1 MRYGD
6 MITFGFRN
14 AWKYKSLWILGFF
27 AAGGGGFNFR
37 LPSSSTKLDT
47 FPTEIIDSII
57 SNPLFIV
64 AIAGFI
70 LLIMAIFLILH
81 FIAEGGLM
89 DAARRFRNNEPYTL
103 GESFSVGVSNF
114 WRLLGLGILFG
125 IVAIAFLGVLVAIG
139 FFAYQIGLALFV
151 LVLLILLP
159 IALIGLFFLGMIYTV
174 AQRKIVLEKNP
185 VFDSISN
192 ATDLLK
198 KHPGPMIGFFFLNLG
213 LSIAVG
219 IAITMILLAVA
230 VPFVGIWFI
239 HHWLAILTGVPV
251 ILLIMLLLGGY
262 TGSALNLMATEFYFQ
277 LISLAAASAAIS
289 PIGTIPPQDTP
300 PPQFE

>member
-6 MITFGFRN
+6 MITFGFQN

-37 LPSSSTKLDT
+37 LPGSSTKMDGL
-47 FPTEIIDSII
+47 PTEFIDSIV
-57 SNPLFIV
+57 SNPLIIV
-64 AIAGFI
+64 ALVGF
-70 LLIMAIFLILH
+70 LLIIMAVYLVLH

-103 GESFSVGVSNF
+103 GTSFSVGIANF
-114 WRLLGLGILFG
+114 WPLLGLGLLFFV
-125 IVAIAFLGVLVAIG
+125 VAIAFVIVLAAIG
-139 FFAYQIGLALFV
+139 FIAYSIGIILFV
-151 LVLLILLP
+151 LSLLFLLP
-159 IALIGLFFLGMIYTV
+159 IMLIGFFFIGMIYTV

-185 VFDSISN
+185 VFDGISG

-198 KHPGPMIGFFFLNLG
+198 KNPGPMIAFFFLSLG

-219 IAITMILLAVA
+219 IAITMVVLAVA
-230 VPFVGIWFI
+230 APFVGIWFV

-251 ILLIMLLLGGY
+251 LLIIGLLLGGY
-262 TGSALNLMATEFYFQ
+262 SGSALNLMATEFYFQ
-277 LISLAAASAAIS
+277 LIGLPGAVKVAD
-289 PIGTIPPQDTP
+289 TTP
-300 PPQFE
+300 PDTLSPRFE